1 MRFAMLVKSD
11 ARSEA
16 GVLPDEKLLSAMGE
30 FNEAMLRAG
39 VMLAGEGLKAS
50 SFGARIRIA
59 SGKVTVGEGPFG
71 ETKDLVA
78 GYWFIRAGSMPE
90 AIEWARRV
98 PFVDGQ
104 IELRPLYELSDF
116 AIDPGSQPEMWRE
129 QEQNQRAG
137 IAAAPPARL
146 PGTKRFVVLLHA
158 DKNTESGM
166 PANEQL
172 LSAMGAL
179 MDETSK
185 AGALLGG
192 EGLKQTSLGA
202 RVEFS
207 GGKARVVDGPFA
219 ESKELVAGISLV
231 QLKNKQEAVEFA
243 RRMLQIHMTGTGI
256 SEGTVD
262 VREVFELEDFPVDS
276 AEKPDGWRQKER
288 EQRGRTSA

>member
-1 MRFAMLVKSD
+1 
-11 ARSEA
+11 
-16 GVLPDEKLLSAMGE
+16 
-30 FNEAMLRAG
+30 
-39 VMLAGEGLKAS
+39 
-50 SFGARIRIA
+50 
-59 SGKVTVGEGPFG
+59 
-71 ETKDLVA
+71 
-78 GYWFIRAGSMPE
+78 
-90 AIEWARRV
+90 
-98 PFVDGQ
+98 
-104 IELRPLYELSDF
+104 
-116 AIDPGSQPEMWRE
+116 
-129 QEQNQRAG
+129 
-137 IAAAPPARL
+137 
-146 PGTKRFVVLLHA
+146 
-158 DKNTESGM
+158 
-166 PANEQL
+166 
-172 LSAMGAL
+172 

-207 GGKARVVDGPFA
+207 GGKARVLDGPFA

>member
-1 MRFAMLVKSD
+1 MLVKSD

-50 SFGARIRIA
+50 SFGSRIRIV
-59 SGKVTVGEGPFG
+59 SGKSTVGEGPFG

-78 GYWFIRAGSMPE
+78 GYWFIRAASKAE
-90 AIEWARRV
+90 AIDWARRV

-116 AIDPGSQPEMWRE
+116 GMDPSAQPEVWRE
-129 QEQNQRAG
+129 QEEKQRAG
-137 IAAAPPARL
+137 IEAAPPARL
-146 PGTKRFVVLLHA
+146 PGTKRFVILLHA
-158 DKNTESGM
+158 DKNTEAGM
-166 PANEQL
+166 PANEGL
-172 LSAMGAL
+172 LTAMGAL
-179 MDETSK
+179 MDEMAKS
-185 AGALLGG
+185 GALLGG

-207 GGKARVVDGPFA
+207 GGVPRVVDGPFA
-219 ESKELVAGISLV
+219 ESKELVAGLSLV
-231 QLKNKQEAVEFA
+231 QLKTKQEAVAFA
-243 RRMLQIHMTGTGI
+243 RRMLEIHMAGTGI
-256 SEGTVD
+256 NEGTVD

-276 AEKPDGWRQKER
+276 AEKPDGWREKER
-288 EQRGRTSA
+288 AARERISA